1 MILVKKTDWNIL
13 LDEFIA
19 KNRFKGFS
27 WGSWDCCKFSNAC
40 IKAMTGE
47 DLIPKELK
55 WKTEADAMRSI
66 KEYGKTLSKSIAKA
80 CKEKGVMQVDKA
92 FMQKGDLV
100 VYKEESELVGISDGF
115 KVLTPSDD
123 MVVAKQNVDIIS
135 VWRVSNG

>member
-1 MILVKKTDWNIL
+1 VIKKADWSM
-13 LDEFIA
+13 EFDNFIT
-19 KNRFKGFS
+19 KNRFKGFK

-55 WKTEADAMRSI
+55 WKNEAEAMKSI
-66 KEYGKTLSKSIAKA
+66 KEYGKTLAKSIEKA
-80 CKEKGVMQVDKA
+80 CKSQGVQKIDKA

-115 KVLTPSDD
+115 KVLSPTDD
-123 MVVAKQNVDIIS
+123 MVIAKQNVDIIS
-135 VWRVSNG
+135 VWRIPNG

>member
-1 MILVKKTDWNIL
+1 MIKKADWSM
-13 LDEFIA
+13 EFDKFIT
-19 KNRFKGFS
+19 KNRFKGFK

-55 WKTEADAMRSI
+55 WKNEKEAMKSI
-66 KEYGKTLSKSIAKA
+66 KEYGKTLAKSIEKA
-80 CKEKGVMQVDKA
+80 CKAKGVQKIDKA

-115 KVLTPSDD
+115 KVLSPTDD
-123 MVVAKQNVDIIS
+123 MVIAKQNVDIIS
-135 VWRVSNG
+135 VWRIPNG

>member
-1 MILVKKTDWNIL
+1 MIKKANWNI
-13 LDEFIA
+13 EFDKFIL
-19 KNRFKGFS
+19 KNRFKPFK

-40 IKAMTGE
+40 IKSMTGE

-55 WKTEADAMRSI
+55 WKNESEAMISI
-66 KEYGKTLSKSIAKA
+66 KEYGKTLSKSIEKA
-80 CKEKGVMQVDKA
+80 CKLKGVQKVNKA

-100 VYKEESELVGISDGF
+100 VYKEESELVGMSDGV

-135 VWRVSNG
+135 VWRIPNG

>member
-1 MILVKKTDWNIL
+1 MIKKADWSI
-13 LDEFIA
+13 EFDNFIT
-19 KNRFKGFS
+19 KNRFKGFK

-55 WKTEADAMRSI
+55 WKNEAEAMKSI
-66 KEYGKTLSKSIAKA
+66 KEYCKTLSKSIEKA
-80 CKEKGVMQVDKA
+80 CKAKGVQKIDKA

-100 VYKEESELVGISDGF
+100 VYKEESELVGMSDGF
-115 KVLTPSDD
+115 KVLSPTDD

-135 VWRVSNG
+135 VWRIPNG

>member
-1 MILVKKTDWNIL
+1 MLIKKADWSI
-13 LDEFIA
+13 EFDTFIT
-19 KNRFKGFS
+19 KNRFVPFA
-27 WGSWDCCKFSNAC
+27 WGSWDCCKFSNAV

-47 DLIPKELK
+47 DLIPKELS
-55 WKTEADAMRSI
+55 WENEEEAMRSI
-66 KEYGKTLSKSIAKA
+66 KEYGKTLSKSIEKA
-80 CKEKGVMQVDKA
+80 CKTKGVQKVDKA

>member
-1 MILVKKTDWNIL
+1 MIKTKDWSIDF
-13 LDEFIA
+13 DEFLA
-19 KNRFKGFS
+19 KNRFKPFK

-55 WKTEADAMRSI
+55 WKNEAEAMKSI
-66 KEYGKTLSKSIAKA
+66 KEYGKTLSKSIEKA
-80 CKEKGVMQVDKA
+80 CKAKGVQKIDKA

-100 VYKEESELVGISDGF
+100 VYKEESELVGMSDGF
-115 KVLTPSDD
+115 KVLSPSDD

-135 VWRVSNG
+135 VWRIPNG

>member
-1 MILVKKTDWNIL
+1 MIKKADWSM
-13 LDEFIA
+13 EFDNFIT
-19 KNRFKGFS
+19 KNRFKGFK

-55 WKTEADAMRSI
+55 WKNEKEAMKSI
-66 KEYGKTLSKSIAKA
+66 KEYGKTLAKSIEKA
-80 CKEKGVMQVDKA
+80 CKAKGVQKIDKA

-115 KVLTPSDD
+115 KVLSPTDD
-123 MVVAKQNVDIIS
+123 MVIAKQNVDIIS
-135 VWRVSNG
+135 VWRIPNG

>member
-1 MILVKKTDWNIL
+1 MIKKSDWSI
-13 LDEFIA
+13 EFDQFIT
-19 KNRFKGFS
+19 KNRFKPFK

-40 IKAMTGE
+40 IKAITGE

-55 WKTEADAMRSI
+55 WKNEAEAMRSI
-66 KEYGKTLSKSIAKA
+66 KEYGKTLAKSIAKA

-100 VYKEESELVGISDGF
+100 VYKEESELVGISDGV

-123 MVVAKQNVDIIS
+123 MVVAKQNVNIIS

>member
-1 MILVKKTDWNIL
+1 MIKKTDWNI
-13 LDEFIA
+13 EFDLFIT
-19 KNRFKGFS
+19 KHRFVPFK
-27 WGSWDCCKFSNAC
+27 WGSWDCCKFANAV

-47 DLIPKELK
+47 DLIPEKLK
-55 WKTEADAMRSI
+55 WENEEEAMRSI
-66 KEYGKTLSKSIAKA
+66 KEYGKTLSKSIEKA
-80 CKEKGVMQVDKA
+80 CKAKGLQKIDKA

-123 MVVAKQNVDIIS
+123 MVEAKQNVNIIS

>member
-1 MILVKKTDWNIL
+1 MLTKKTDWNIL

-19 KNRFKGFS
+19 KNRFKGFA
-27 WGSWDCCKFSNAC
+27 WGSWDCCKFANAC
-40 IKAMTGE
+40 IKAMTGK

-55 WKTEADAMRSI
+55 WKTEAEAMRSI

-100 VYKEESELVGISDGF
+100 VYKEQSELVGISDGF

-123 MVVAKQNVDIIS
+123 MVVAKQNVEIIS

>member
-1 MILVKKTDWNIL
+1 MMLVKKTDWSI
-13 LDEFIA
+13 EFDTFIT
-19 KNRFKGFS
+19 KNRFVPFA
-27 WGSWDCCKFSNAC
+27 WGSWDCCKFANAV
-40 IKAMTGE
+40 IKEMTGE
-47 DLIPKELK
+47 DLIPKELN
-55 WKTEADAMRSI
+55 WKNEEEAMRSI

-92 FMQKGDLV
+92 FIQKGDLV

-123 MVVAKQNVDIIS
+123 MIVAKQNVNIIS